1 MLNFFFFFKKVV
13 TTFIL
18 VGRSRRFI
26 LEKSID
32 VMHNAALFECMCSN
46 DADQVFSVLNLGTA
60 SD

>member
-1 MLNFFFFFKKVV
+1 LEGPED
-13 TTFIL
+13 I
-18 VGRSRRFI
+18 I